1 MNYLVSKDTKNL
13 YNALLSLKNEEE
25 CKRFLRDI
33 LTKAEI
39 QEFTNRLKVA
49 NMLTNKVSYKKIEKE
64 TGMSSTTIARISKW
78 LAKGMGGYQMVIN
91 RLNNKSMNYKLST
104 KKQAESTHHTPSP
117 RGGVIFG
124 A

>member
-104 KKQAESTHHTPSP
+104 KKQLESEHHTPTS

>member
-13 YNALLSLKNEEE
+13 YNALLSLKDEEE

-33 LTKAEI
+33 LTKTEI
-39 QEFTNRLKVA
+39 QEFANRLKVA
-49 NMLTNKVSYKKIEKE
+49 SMLTSKVSYKKIEKE

-78 LAKGMGGYQMVIN
+78 LAKGMGGYQMVLQRIN
-91 RLNNKSMNYKLST
+91 KMSINYKLST
-104 KKQAESTHHTPSP
+104 NKQDKPVHHTPTS